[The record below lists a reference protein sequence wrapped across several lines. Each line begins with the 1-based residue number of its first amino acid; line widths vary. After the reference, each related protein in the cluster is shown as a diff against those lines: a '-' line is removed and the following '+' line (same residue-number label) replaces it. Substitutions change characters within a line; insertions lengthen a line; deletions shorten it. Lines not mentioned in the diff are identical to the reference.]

1 MITDLTCH
9 LSKLRLA
16 TSRLARKQT
25 NFLAAQKILLD
36 QLDMLAP
43 GREEIEVSRMLC
55 PFLSE

>member
-16 TSRLARKQT
+16 TTRLARKQT

-43 GREEIEVSRMLC
+43 GREEIEVSRMFC
-55 PFLSE
+55 PLSE